1 MDNYWLVMRHE
12 YRRIVARRG
21 FLLGTLA
28 VPLAIALLIG
38 FAVLVELSQESK
50 DPIGY
55 VDNAHFLDEA
65 VQTTLGDA
73 DKRVAVIAYADVD
86 NALES
91 LNAGTIQAFFVF
103 PPDYPTNRATDLYY
117 LRQPPSGSAWEDF
130 DDFVRAN
137 LVRSLP
143 AAQQTRL
150 LEGSNIV
157 VEDTV
162 SQRRFSEQGIVNVL
176 LPIVGSFFFFIA
188 TMTAS
193 GYMLRVVADEKE
205 NRTMEIMLTS
215 ITPRQLVGGKAI
227 GLLAAALTQLLIYV
241 VAVII
246 ALQVAAP
253 YIPELQEV
261 QIPWGYLGVMALF
274 FFPAYGLVS
283 AIMVAIG
290 SAVTEL
296 QQGQQIAGVLNLVFI
311 VPLFVLP
318 LLFENPNSPFIIFLS
333 LFPTSAFLTI
343 SLRWGLGTVPLWQL
357 ATSWIILTG
366 SMLLTIAAAARIF
379 RAGMLHYGQPLNAKS
394 VLAAL
399 RG

>member
-1 MDNYWLVMRHE
+1 MHNYWLVMRHE
-12 YRRIVARRG
+12 YRRMVARRG

-38 FAVLVELSQESK
+38 FAVLVELSQESN

-55 VDNAHFLDEA
+55 VDNAHFLDEGLQA
-65 VQTTLGDA
+65 SLPDA
-73 DKRVAVIAYADVD
+73 DKRVTIIAYADVA

-103 PPDYPTNRATDLYY
+103 PPDYPANLTTDLYY
-117 LRQPPSGSAWEDF
+117 LRRPPGSSAWEDF

-137 LVRSLP
+137 LVHSLP
-143 AAQQTRL
+143 PAQQTRL
-150 LEGSNIV
+150 LEGSKIV

-162 SQRRFSEQGIVNVL
+162 SGRRFSQQSVINVL
-176 LPIVGSFFFFIA
+176 LPMVGSLFFFIA

-205 NRTMEIMLTS
+205 NRTMELMLTS
-215 ITPRQLVGGKAI
+215 ITARQLIGGKAV

-241 VAVII
+241 VTVII

-253 YIPELQEV
+253 YVPELQAAEV
-261 QIPWGYLGVMALF
+261 PWGYLGVMTLF
-274 FFPAYGLVS
+274 FLPSYGLD
-283 AIMVAIG
+283 AALMIAIG

-296 QQGQQIAGVLNLVFI
+296 QQGQQIAGLLNLIFV

-318 LLFENPNSPFIIFLS
+318 LLFENPNSPFVIFLS

-343 SLRWGLGTVPLWQL
+343 SLRWGLGTVPAWQL
-357 ATSWIILTG
+357 VTSWIILTI
-366 SMLLTIAAAARIF
+366 SMVLTIAAAVRIF
-379 RAGMLHYGQPLNAKS
+379 RAGMLHYGQPLDAKS
-394 VLAAL
+394 VMAAL

>member
-1 MDNYWLVMRHE
+1 MHNYWLIMRHE
-12 YRRIVARRG
+12 YRRMVVRRG

-38 FAVLVELSQESK
+38 FAVMVELSQIS
-50 DPIGY
+50 DAPIGY
-55 VDNAHFLDEA
+55 VDNAHFLDES
-65 VQTTLGDA
+65 VQTTLPNTE
-73 DKRVAVIAYADVD
+73 KRVAIIAYTDET
-86 NALES
+86 NALEA
-91 LNAGTIQAFFVF
+91 LNAGNIQAFFVF

-117 LRQPPSGSAWEDF
+117 LRQPPDNSVWEDF

-143 AAQQTRL
+143 LAQQTRL
-150 LEGSNIV
+150 LEGSNII

-176 LPIVGSFFFFIA
+176 LPIVGSFFFFVA

-215 ITPRQLVGGKAI
+215 ITSRQLIGGKAV

-241 VAVII
+241 LTVII
-246 ALQVAAP
+246 ALKVAAP
-253 YIPELQEV
+253 YVPELQEV
-261 QIPWGYLGVMALF
+261 EVPWGYLGVMALF
-274 FFPAYGLVS
+274 FFPSYGLDS
-283 AIMVAIG
+283 ALMIAIG

-296 QQGQQIAGVLNLVFI
+296 QQGQQIAGLLNLIFV

-318 LLFENPNSPFIIFLS
+318 LLFENPNSPFVIFLS

-343 SLRWGLGTVPLWQL
+343 SLRWGLGTVPVWQL
-357 ATSWIILTG
+357 VTSWIILTG
-366 SMLLTIAAAARIF
+366 AMFLTIAAAVRIF